1 MPSYHTYFWAKK
13 SNLRSI
19 FKNIFVKSRTS
30 APEVKKFN
38 VIFLKKFAKTPPMP
52 PDHLYFCVNNPN
64 LKADFENNFP
74 KSRTAVQK
82 KILPK
87 KYEHPNYNDDNEG
100 YVQLIDFKI

>member
-1 MPSYHTYFWAKK
+1 MPPYHTYFWTKK
-13 SNLRSI
+13 PNLRSI
-19 FKNIFVKSRTS
+19 FENIFVKSGTR

-52 PDHLYFCVNNPN
+52 LYHLYFCVNNPN

-74 KSRTAVQK
+74 KSGRAVQK

-87 KYEHPNYNDDNEG
+87 KYEHPSYKG
-100 YVQLIDFKI
+100 LKY